1 MMGNV
6 YLGLPA
12 RGAQLLEIFG
22 VIINLVFQQVAS
34 GNISRL
40 PRSIM
45 DIVYSYL
52 SVQGAPSFK
61 MSVRSYSL
69 CGYGGLQL

>member
-1 MMGNV
+1 MGNV

-34 GNISRL
+34 GRYPS
-40 PRSIM
+40 SIM
-45 DIVYSYL
+45 GIVYSYL

-69 CGYGGLQL
+69 CGYGGLRL

>member
-1 MMGNV
+1 
-6 YLGLPA
+6 
-12 RGAQLLEIFG
+12 
-22 VIINLVFQQVAS
+22 
-34 GNISRL
+34 
-40 PRSIM
+40 M

-69 CGYGGLQL
+69 CGYGGCGYSEDFATFFKWKPFQIDKFNYGYGIFRVFYLGSPTT